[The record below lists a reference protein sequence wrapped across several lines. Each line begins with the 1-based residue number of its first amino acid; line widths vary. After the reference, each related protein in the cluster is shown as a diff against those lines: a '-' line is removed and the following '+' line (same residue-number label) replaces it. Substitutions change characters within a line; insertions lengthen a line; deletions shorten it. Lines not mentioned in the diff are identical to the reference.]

1 MINNKHTEDFLK
13 ELHQQHPSA
22 FTRNFILYGQIKT
35 KGLLDEPKELIPFAL
50 ALIFFAPLSY
60 LLSHVITA
68 IQPNYEGFQAGAIA
82 TLIIMLLFMTVSPF
96 VLKQIK
102 HSSVSLYNQLK
113 TTPIKITALILLQAI
128 NIIWIESWLMQGIL
142 FFFAMRFGFI
152 QFCKEN
158 MFRQTTTPEQFK
170 HIQDIRRICY
180 WTYKQSIKLHLKL
193 MFTSKT
199 SQHYITL
206 LNKKLQIASL
216 HTELINYENKL
227 CMTYKHT
234 DIDKYLDEV
243 M

>member
-1 MINNKHTEDFLK
+1 MISNKNTEHFLK
-13 ELHQQHPSA
+13 ELRQQHPSA
-22 FTRNFILYGQIKT
+22 FTRNFVFYGQIKT
-35 KGLLDEPKELIPFAL
+35 KGILDEPKELVPFAL
-50 ALIFFAPLSY
+50 ALILFAPLSY
-60 LLSHVITA
+60 LVSQVITA
-68 IQPNYEGFQAGAIA
+68 VQPNYEGFQSGAIA

-102 HSSVSLYNQLK
+102 HSSVSLYTQLK
-113 TTPIKITALILLQAI
+113 TTPLKITALILLQAI

-158 MFRQTTTPEQFK
+158 MFRETTTPEQFK
-170 HIQDIRRICY
+170 YIQEIRRICY
-180 WTYKQSIKLHLKL
+180 WSYKQSIKLRFKL
-193 MFTSKT
+193 MFTSKS
-199 SQHYITL
+199 SQRYITL

-227 CMTYKHT
+227 CMAYKHT
-234 DIDKYLDEV
+234 DIDKYLDEL